1 MKVEGRGFECLQGLL
16 LASHI
21 SGNFPGQRINDPAL
35 YILKNCVWVLVSVD
49 NDGSIVVLLQIPRVP
64 VEQVRLEL
72 DVLL

>member
-1 MKVEGRGFECLQGLL
+1 MKVEGKGFEGLQGLL
-16 LASHI
+16 LASHM

-35 YILKNCVWVLVSVD
+35 YILKNCVWVLVSID
-49 NDGSIVVLLQIPRVP
+49 NDGSIVVLLQIPRVS